1 MIKDAEIKPQETDQV
16 SHIVRRAKTADIPA
30 IIDLLHQVNMV
41 HHRLRPDLF
50 KPHTTKYDEQE
61 VAALIADNLTPVFVY
76 DDGGV
81 LGYAM
86 CQIHEVFGDRLLQD
100 GKTLYIDDT
109 CVDESARGRHV
120 GKALFDFVSDY
131 ARSAGCS
138 SLTLNVWAGNDA
150 AMAFY
155 QSMGMH
161 VQKTGME
168 MKL

>member
-1 MIKDAEIKPQETDQV
+1 MILQESTQV
-16 SHIVRRAKTADIPA
+16 NHAVRRAKTEDIPA
-30 IIDLLHQVNMV
+30 IISLLHQVNMV

-76 DDGGV
+76 DEGGV

-86 CQIHEVFGDRLLQD
+86 CQIHEVLGDRLLQD
-100 GKTLYIDDT
+100 GKTLYIDDI

-155 QSMGMH
+155 RSMGMQ